1 MELLIGH
8 LKLDVLI
15 LDHNLVE
22 IFGEGVDW
30 TGVVLEDLSVLR
42 G

>member
-1 MELLIGH
+1 MVLLIGH
-8 LKLDVLI
+8 LKLYVLI

-22 IFGEGVDW
+22 ILDEEVDW
-30 TGVVLEDLSVLR
+30 TGVVFKDLSNLR

>member
-30 TGVVLEDLSVLR
+30 TGVVLEDLSIL
-42 G
+42 

>member
-30 TGVVLEDLSVLR
+30 TGVVLEDLSIPR